1 MTSPDPHDE
10 RSVRL
15 QKLNTL
21 RTLGVKLYPDRFE
34 GKMDMSAI
42 RSLCE
47 PSSWRGGESEN
58 ESREILSWINPQ
70 SSQSSDSSFKKELT
84 LRNIDE
90 IISDPKNTI
99 HTAGRI
105 VLIRSFGKLIFGT
118 LQDSSGQIQ
127 FALSRDFCLLSQ
139 GSLRPNPPPKEE
151 GTGTFPPEKGGKGG
165 VDWELSEI
173 GWINAFKIFE
183 KYVDAGDIIG
193 IHGELFMT
201 HKGEL
206 TVFVRSFQILSKALR
221 PLGDKFHGIGEDNQE
236 TAYRQRY
243 LDMIFNEST
252 RDRMRFR
259 ADFIRTLREFYW
271 KHDFLEIDCPV
282 MTSAASGAAA
292 QPFVTHHNDFDLDF
306 YLRICNETELKKATV
321 GGFERVF
328 TIAPNF
334 RNEGSDPSHLQEF
347 YMLEHQNVY
356 KSFHEDM
363 DFTQEMFD
371 HIFTTLKLERKFEVK
386 DKEGNPK
393 MVDFTTPWPRID
405 YVEWVNQASGLN
417 ITSYT
422 ADDADRLRADIRAKG
437 IEFEGMDKMGT
448 MTLIDYLY
456 KKVLR
461 PTITGPA
468 FVYNYPSIIAP
479 LARISDADP
488 RKCEKWQ
495 VVVNGWE
502 IINSYGELVDPVRQM
517 ENFAEQSKAEEAG
530 DGEATSADMEFVK
543 AMEYGMP
550 IQAGF
555 GMGIERIIAILTQQ
569 DNLRDVVMFPLMK
582 PENGGENKKNS
593 DKTSFLKEDVTKW
606 QVDFWEDKSSVSSLD
621 SSFKKD
627 LTDPHSHI
635 TVDLPVIEETL
646 TKYSTTTKDHNLTV
660 GRCMRYFG
668 EKNAKNADYWYAVGV
683 LHDIDWDLVEK
694 DAERHCGESLE
705 SILNEMNAPA
715 GMLEDIRSH
724 YGEKYGEHGLDTDL
738 RKYLAS
744 VDELSGFIWAC
755 SRMTPSKSLDEVKVS
770 SVMKKLKDRGFAA
783 GVSRDHCRRCET
795 LLGISLEDFIPEM
808 IEGMKS

>member
-1 MTSPDPHDE
+1 MTSFDPHDE
-10 RSVRL
+10 RSVREW
-15 QKLNTL
+15 KLHAL
-21 RTLGVKLYPDRFE
+21 RTLWVNLYPDRFLE
-34 GKMDMSAI
+34 KQDIARIRASAA
-42 RSLCE
+42 
-47 PSSWRGGESEN
+47 GQAF
-58 ESREILSWINPQ
+58 REIDVIIPSP
-70 SSQSSDSSFKKELT
+70 
-84 LRNIDE
+84 RNE
-90 IISDPKNTI
+90 I

-105 VLIRSFGKLIFGT
+105 MLVRSFGKLIFWT
-118 LQDSSGQIQ
+118 LQDYSGQIQ
-127 FALSRDFCLLSQ
+127 FALSKDFCLLAQ
-139 GSLRPNPPPKEE
+139 DGAEIA
-151 GTGTFPPEKGGKGG
+151 
-165 VDWELSEI
+165 EI
-173 GWINAFKIFE
+173 GTEKISAFKIFE
-183 KYVDAGDIIG
+183 KYIDAGDIIG

-206 TVFVRSFQILSKALR
+206 TIFVRAFQIISKALR

-243 LDMIFNEST
+243 LDMIFNESS
-252 RDRMRFR
+252 RDRMKFR
-259 ADFIRTLREFYW
+259 SNFIRTLREFYW
-271 KHDFLEIDCPV
+271 KNDFLEIDCPI
-282 MTSAASGAAA
+282 MTAAASGAAA

-347 YMLEHQNVY
+347 YMLEHQSVY

-371 HIFTTLKLERKFEVK
+371 YIFTALKLERKFPVK
-386 DKEGNPK
+386 NKEGNSRE
-393 MVDFTTPWPRID
+393 VDFTTPWPRID
-405 YVEWVNQASGLN
+405 YVEGVNKASGLN

-422 ADDADRLRADIRAKG
+422 ADDADKLRRDIRTKG
-437 IEFEGMDKMGT
+437 IEFEGMETMGT

-461 PTITGPA
+461 PTIIGPA

-479 LARISDADP
+479 LARISDTDP

-502 IINSYGELVDPVRQM
+502 IINSYGELVDPLRQM
-517 ENFAEQSKAEEAG
+517 ENFAEQSKAEKAG
-530 DGEATSADMEFVK
+530 DGEATSADMEYVK

-569 DNLRDVVMFPLMK
+569 DNLRDVVMFPLMR
-582 PENGGENKKNS
+582 PENPW
-593 DKTSFLKEDVTKW
+593 DKMPEKVHNREARMSQNANEEW
-606 QVDFWEDKSSVSSLD
+606 
-621 SSFKKD
+621 
-627 LTDPHSHI
+627 DPHNHI
-635 TVDLPVIEETL
+635 IIDLPIVETTL
-646 TKYSTTTKDHNLTV
+646 EKYSTSTKDHNLTV

-668 EKNAKNADYWYAVGV
+668 QKLGKNADYWYAVGV
-683 LHDIDWDLVEK
+683 LHDVDWDVVEK
-694 DAERHCGESLE
+694 DAERHCGESLAH
-705 SILNEMNAPA
+705 ILAEMNAPQW
-715 GMLEDIRSH
+715 MLEDIRSH
-724 YGEKYGEHGLDTDL
+724 YEEKFSEHNLDTDL

-744 VDELSGFIWAC
+744 VDELSWFIWAC
-755 SRMTPSKSLDEVKVS
+755 SRMTPNKSLDEVKVT
-770 SVMKKLKDRGFAA
+770 SVLKKLKDKGFAA

-795 LLGISLEDFIPEM
+795 LLWISLEAFIPQM

>member
-21 RTLGVKLYPDRFE
+21 RTLGVKLYPDRFSDKHDIADIRAWAE
-34 GKMDMSAI
+34 GKKF
-42 RSLCE
+42 
-47 PSSWRGGESEN
+47 
-58 ESREILSWINPQ
+58 RE
-70 SSQSSDSSFKKELT
+70 
-84 LRNIDE
+84 IDE
-90 IISDPKNTI
+90 IIPDPKNTV

-118 LQDSSGQIQ
+118 LQDASGQIQ

-139 GSLRPNPPPKEE
+139 DGEE
-151 GTGTFPPEKGGKGG
+151 MTEMGEEKI
-165 VDWELSEI
+165 S
-173 GWINAFKIFE
+173 AFKIFE
-183 KYVDAGDIIG
+183 KYVDAGDIVG

-252 RDRMRFR
+252 RDRMKFR

-328 TIAPNF
+328 TIAPSF

-530 DGEATSADMEFVK
+530 DGEATSADMEFVR

-582 PENGGENKKNS
+582 PEQGGKIPEKVASKAP
-593 DKTSFLKEDVTKW
+593 
-606 QVDFWEDKSSVSSLD
+606 QKSS
-621 SSFKKD
+621 KTNEE
-627 LTDPHSHI
+627 TDPHGHI
-635 TVDLPVIEETL
+635 KIDLPIIEETL

-668 EKNAKNADYWYAVGV
+668 EKNAKNADYWYAVGT
-683 LHDIDWDLVEK
+683 LHDVDWDLVEK
-694 DAERHCGESLE
+694 DAERHCGESLVE
-705 SILNEMNAPA
+705 ILSEMSAPV

-724 YGEKYGEHGLDTDL
+724 YEEKYGEHELDTDL

-770 SVMKKLKDRGFAA
+770 SVLKKLKDKGFAA

-808 IEGMKS
+808 IQGMKNV

>member
-1 MTSPDPHDE
+1 ML
-10 RSVRL
+10 V
-15 QKLNTL
+15 
-21 RTLGVKLYPDRFE
+21 
-34 GKMDMSAI
+34 
-42 RSLCE
+42 
-47 PSSWRGGESEN
+47 
-58 ESREILSWINPQ
+58 
-70 SSQSSDSSFKKELT
+70 
-84 LRNIDE
+84 
-90 IISDPKNTI
+90 
-99 HTAGRI
+99 
-105 VLIRSFGKLIFGT
+105 RSFGKLIFGT
-118 LQDSSGQIQ
+118 LQDYSGQIQ
-127 FALSRDFCLLSQ
+127 FALSKDFCLLSQ
-139 GSLRPNPPPKEE
+139 DGAEISEV
-151 GTGTFPPEKGGKGG
+151 GDEK
-165 VDWELSEI
+165 VS
-173 GWINAFKIFE
+173 AFKIFE
-183 KYVDAGDIIG
+183 KYVDTADIIG

-206 TVFVRSFQILSKALR
+206 TIFVRSFQLLSKALR

-243 LDMIFNEST
+243 LDMIFNDSS
-252 RDRMRFR
+252 RNRMKFR

-271 KHDFLEIDCPV
+271 KHDFLEIDCPI
-282 MTSAASGAAA
+282 MTPAASGAAA

-328 TIAPNF
+328 TLAPNF

-405 YVEWVNQASGLN
+405 YVEGVNKASGLN

-479 LARISDADP
+479 LARISDTDP

-517 ENFAEQSKAEEAG
+517 ENFAEQSKAEEGG
-530 DGEATSADMEFVK
+530 DQEATSADMEFVK

-582 PENGGENKKNS
+582 PENQAGRVVEKIENKAPQKP
-593 DKTSFLKEDVTKW
+593 TSMNE
-606 QVDFWEDKSSVSSLD
+606 EN
-621 SSFKKD
+621 
-627 LTDPHSHI
+627 DPHGHI
-635 TVDLPVIEETL
+635 NIDLPIVEETL

-660 GRCMRYFG
+660 GRCMRYFSQKLG
-668 EKNAKNADYWYAVGV
+668 KNADYWYAVGV
-683 LHDIDWDLVEK
+683 LHDVDWDIVEK
-694 DAERHCGESLE
+694 DAARHCGESLAQ
-705 SILNEMNAPA
+705 ILSEMNAP
-715 GMLEDIRSH
+715 E
-724 YGEKYGEHGLDTDL
+724 
-738 RKYLAS
+738 
-744 VDELSGFIWAC
+744 
-755 SRMTPSKSLDEVKVS
+755 
-770 SVMKKLKDRGFAA
+770 
-783 GVSRDHCRRCET
+783 
-795 LLGISLEDFIPEM
+795 
-808 IEGMKS
+808 